1 MAESLTIVQS
11 LLIDDFLK
19 SIELEI
25 GGVLIFVLSF
35 VLISWIKSLSLGYA

>member
-35 VLISWIKSLSLGYA
+35 MLISWIKSLLLGYA